1 MNSRR
6 PGATRAAYREILVAW
21 RLLNADEAI
30 HYSSVVPTTRWAE
43 AITRLL
49 AERGWTKRQLAE
61 AASLRPNTLT
71 NLLKHGRDADTATL
85 TRIAAAFNVDIAE
98 LFLTREQSVVLHAH
112 DESRVDR
119 LKDLVVRELSA
130 TVSKIVA
137 QELGHTG
144 TFVPPGTPDT
154 KKIQFKRPRRPRT
167 RGPR

>member
-1 MNSRR
+1 MRSRL
-6 PGATRAAYREILVAW
+6 GAARAAYRDVLIAW

-30 HYSSVVPTTRWAE
+30 HYSSCVPTTRWAE
-43 AITRLL
+43 AIARLL

-85 TRIAAAFNVDIAE
+85 TRIAAAFNVDISE

-112 DESRVDR
+112 SDSRVER

-137 QELGHTG
+137 QELEHTG
-144 TFVPPGTPDT
+144 TFVPPEAQDT
-154 KKIQFKRPRRPRT
+154 KKAQFKRPRRPRQ
-167 RGPR
+167 RSPR